1 MEPIIT
7 FALPVLL
14 FAISVKSQPMDI
26 DMNCAIRK
34 CRQKFAECAANRWDC
49 YSVPFP
55 YRQQL
60 KVYHKFF
67 SVFLRVCQK
76 KIACSSQCGEGSKAR
91 CLYDCGYLDKDTPY
105 GPWVDCLTIS
115 GCFKT
120 SVFGQCIGEDRDA
133 DQSITS
139 ISELNG
145 IWWNVKGM

>member
-1 MEPIIT
+1 MQLEN
-7 FALPVLL
+7 ADRHLPNVLQIGETSL
-14 FAISVKSQPMDI
+14 
-26 DMNCAIRK
+26 
-34 CRQKFAECAANRWDC
+34 
-49 YSVPFP
+49 
-55 YRQQL
+55 
-60 KVYHKFF
+60 FF
-67 SVFLRVCQK
+67 SISLKATIKSLSLVFVVFLRVCQK

-145 IWWNVKGM
+145 IWWNVKGKSSWV